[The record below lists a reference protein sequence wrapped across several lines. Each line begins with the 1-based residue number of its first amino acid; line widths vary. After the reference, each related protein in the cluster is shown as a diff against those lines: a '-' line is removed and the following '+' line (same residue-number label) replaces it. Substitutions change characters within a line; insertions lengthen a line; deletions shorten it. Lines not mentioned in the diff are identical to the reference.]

1 MEVKSVPSLKAT
13 VLLQVS
19 QLILIVLSFAHGPIS
34 WSCSVACVYLCHEN
48 SVTSVFCVGDVTSEE
63 PQLLQLPL
71 PTNVGNP
78 DACLS
83 AK

>member
-13 VLLQVS
+13 VLLQVF
-19 QLILIVLSFAHGPIS
+19 QLILIVLSFAQKAFAHGPIS

-63 PQLLQLPL
+63 PQFL
-71 PTNVGNP
+71 
-78 DACLS
+78 
-83 AK
+83 